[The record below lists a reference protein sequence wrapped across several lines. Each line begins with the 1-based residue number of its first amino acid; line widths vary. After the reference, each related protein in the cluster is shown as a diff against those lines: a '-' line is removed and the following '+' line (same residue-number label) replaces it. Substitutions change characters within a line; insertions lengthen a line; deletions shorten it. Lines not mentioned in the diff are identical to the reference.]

1 MADLTTGQKARIF
14 AARPDGTSVSNEG
27 ATVTVSPEGVAT
39 IAESG
44 GWWLVA
50 QAAGSGQVT
59 FTAAD
64 GRFGVLPFTVET
76 EPLTITLGEPV
87 AK

>member
-1 MADLTTGQKARIF
+1 VADLTTGQKARIN
-14 AARPDGTSVSNEG
+14 AANPAGDPVPNEG
-27 ATVTVSPEGVAT
+27 ATVTSSNEAVAT

-50 QAAGSGQVT
+50 QSAGSGQVT

-76 EPLTITLGEPV
+76 EPLTISLGEPV